1 MATITIDNGAVRIE
15 PTTWQRIGGFQGT
28 FEIPI
33 ASVKS
38 VRVDPEIT
46 HYFPGFRAP
55 GYGGLVRKIGT
66 FRRKGMKAYWN
77 TNRHGDALVI
87 ECPGAKFDRVVLTVD
102 DPAAVRDRIQAA
114 KDHISVADS
123 ALRPPKARSS

>member
-1 MATITIDNGAVRIE
+1 MATITIDSDEIRVE
-15 PTTWQRIGGFQGT
+15 PTRWQRFAGFQGA
-28 FEIPI
+28 FSIPVT
-33 ASVKS
+33 AVKS

-87 ECPGAKFDRVVLTVD
+87 ECPGATYDRVVLTLD
-102 DPAAVRDRIQAA
+102 DPASVRDRIQAA
-114 KDHISVADS
+114 KDATATPARVPQ
-123 ALRPPKARSS
+123 PPSS